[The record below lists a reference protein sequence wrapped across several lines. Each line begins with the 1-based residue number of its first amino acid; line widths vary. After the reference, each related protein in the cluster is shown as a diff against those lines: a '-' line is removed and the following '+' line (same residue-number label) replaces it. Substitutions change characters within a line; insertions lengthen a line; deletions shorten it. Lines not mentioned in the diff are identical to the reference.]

1 MIAIKRAYE
10 PPADADG
17 VRVLVD
23 RVWPRGR
30 TKEALHILKWMKEL
44 GPSGE
49 LRRFF
54 GHDPAR
60 WSEFRKRYLREL
72 ARPDAAPLIDELVAL
87 ARARKLTLVYGAK
100 DVEHNQAVVL
110 KEFLEAKLR
119 KP

>member
-10 PPADADG
+10 PPDAADG

-23 RVWPRGR
+23 RIWPRGR

-60 WSEFRKRYLREL
+60 WSEFRKRYLHEL
-72 ARPDAAPLIDELVAL
+72 ARADAAPLIDELVAL
-87 ARARKLTLVYGAK
+87 ARAGKLTLVYGAK
-100 DVEHNQAVVL
+100 DVEHNQAAVL
-110 KEFLEAKLR
+110 KEFLETKLR
-119 KP
+119 NS